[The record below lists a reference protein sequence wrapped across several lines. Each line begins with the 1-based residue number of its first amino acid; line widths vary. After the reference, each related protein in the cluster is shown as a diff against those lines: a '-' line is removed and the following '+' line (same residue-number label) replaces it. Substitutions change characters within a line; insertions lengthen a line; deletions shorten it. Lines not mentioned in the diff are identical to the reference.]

1 MKKSSIIKDFK
12 LIPEPGTLNMKEKTN
27 FLTGKAM
34 DIQDEIR
41 IRRINVYDF
50 DNYDTLEG
58 LKGDSIINMSID
70 NNQSETEKNTLTKWI
85 LEIDSKKLLREYLFD
100 QMYTNNIFSD
110 FHKFTPEIVI
120 SNKQGQACYEY
131 IDNNILSRYKLKDFI
146 LWTKFYELKLGKTTS
161 NPSFDLLKNNPIY
174 TFYAK
179 PSLSIADNEKSSI
192 SIKEYADGLLDINY
206 KQTKSSQTHTF
217 LYYFDAVFYKL

>member
-1 MKKSSIIKDFK
+1 MKKSSIVKDYK
-12 LIPEPGTLNMKEKTN
+12 YIPEPGTLNMHEKTN
-27 FLTGKAM
+27 FITGKAM

-41 IRRINVYDF
+41 IRKINVYDST
-50 DNYDTLEG
+50 NYDNLEG
-58 LKGDSIINMSID
+58 MKSDCIISMSID

-85 LEIDSKKLLREYLFD
+85 LEIDSKKMLREYLFD
-100 QMYTNNIFSD
+100 QIYTSNIFSD
-110 FHKFTPEIVI
+110 FHKFTPDIVS

-131 IDNNILSRYKLKDFI
+131 IDNNILNRYKLKDFI

-161 NPSFDLLKNNPIY
+161 IPSFDLLKNNPIY

-179 PSLSIADNEKSSI
+179 PSLSTADSEKSSV
-192 SIKEYADGLLDINY
+192 SIKEYADGILDVSY
-206 KQTKSSQTHTF
+206 KQTKSSQSHTF